1 MVGDIFNLE
10 FAMQRIWV
18 GRDSTP
24 FPGQIVPPNPAI
36 ARAAARNMASRG
48 SAGAY
53 RLFSD
58 APCLGVWSTL
68 APLAENYGAASVEVY
83 RHLSD
88 ALGLDLNDPAN
99 RPCFK
104 QNYKKAAARL
114 GVALSGN
121 DPTSLFFAP
130 LGVADA
136 QIQPLADAIVA
147 AMARLGPPATEDTSM
162 AVTWQRKLLAWCP
175 EALNRLRAAVLF
187 DKVGHYAARANRWRV
202 GENPE
207 SGRDEILFAAL
218 DRAARAQSVRRE
230 VIVAPPTLAW
240 LNECLA
246 LLPETAHIAQSVVL
260 GAFPTRLVGG
270 MPLILPQPWQDYL
283 AWKAGR
289 TESIS
294 CAPLAGE
301 ILLFDAD
308 TGMLATRARV
318 TCGSVELA
326 GRRIIALAAS
336 DFDAESFGP
345 AEIAKDPRFRVAWLE
360 LDRSLELTFANGER
374 IILSRSIEPSLR
386 IDARPIGR
394 SSTRPLYGGD
404 GALEVQLNP
413 ALPGDRILRLSTG
426 ASVRH
431 LAVTPDADG
440 RARIDFQMLG
450 LSYPGDPVRAM
461 FEILALGASKD
472 SDARSELR
480 TIAFFWPGARRGS
493 SGDIDDAPLPST
505 FNAPRSAGFETARG
519 RLWMN
524 PEAAVDSAILAV
536 EIEGELVEFACPF
549 RGIRLWW
556 NRIATGHRERVAR
569 GTQLIFGHANR
580 NDTLTIQ
587 ASDCRANVR
596 VLGRLK
602 SAPLVARS
610 EFAIGAGLLEPSGD
624 DRILLEYPDGTSEL
638 LARVTRTIDPIDL
651 AVGAAGDAL
660 TVTFRPQNP
669 IDAVGIR
676 IETTDGAV
684 LAGQASLGAR
694 SVDSRLPRATTIR
707 QLSDGRVELTVTWPK
722 DVPPARLEVL
732 TRSSR
737 AEYFELLRGADGHP
751 AAIGLPGSDP
761 APTIQNLT
769 ALARLLAE
777 PTTMALGGQLAA
789 VLGPSHQKIISE
801 LGRYRAASRILPALT
816 VECPSGGLSRTDILT
831 AAPWLFEAPL
841 TAFTRLAT
849 HPELSALG
857 RMAGLDAPKDLPN
870 PRSDDPLRQWLERVA
885 VGDGLPRELGAGGLD
900 AAFVALRT
908 RLARRDLAEMTGDGP
923 LGNTV
928 RLLVSVDVP
937 ELDRLRAFD
946 RIMGHDVFAARLVS
960 LIERFARASRLKL
973 AEPALKEMVR
983 RTGLAPPEV
992 GAALTLICRTGVEA
1006 LAYFLMVWDLA
1017 TQEHEQRT
1025 LEA

>member
-1 MVGDIFNLE
+1 
-10 FAMQRIWV
+10 
-18 GRDSTP
+18 
-24 FPGQIVPPNPAI
+24 
-36 ARAAARNMASRG
+36 
-48 SAGAY
+48 
-53 RLFSD
+53 
-58 APCLGVWSTL
+58 
-68 APLAENYGAASVEVY
+68 
-83 RHLSD
+83 
-88 ALGLDLNDPAN
+88 
-99 RPCFK
+99 
-104 QNYKKAAARL
+104 
-114 GVALSGN
+114 
-121 DPTSLFFAP
+121 
-130 LGVADA
+130 
-136 QIQPLADAIVA
+136 
-147 AMARLGPPATEDTSM
+147 M
-162 AVTWQRKLLAWCP
+162 AVAWQRRLLAWCP
-175 EALNRLRAAVLF
+175 EALTRLRAAVLF
-187 DKVGHYAARANRWRV
+187 DKVGHYAARANRWRI

-218 DRAARAQSVRRE
+218 DRAARAQGVRRE
-230 VIVAPPTLAW
+230 VIVAPPALTW

-246 LLPETAHIAQSVVL
+246 LLPETAHVAQSVVL
-260 GAFPTRLVGG
+260 GAFPTRLIGG
-270 MPLILPQPWQDYL
+270 VPLILPQPWQDYL

-289 TESIS
+289 IESIS

-308 TGMLATRARV
+308 TGILATRASV
-318 TCGSVELA
+318 TCGSVELP

-360 LDRSLELTFANGER
+360 LDGSLELTFANGER
-374 IILSRSIEPSLR
+374 IVLSRSIEPSLR

-426 ASVRH
+426 ASVRR

-440 RARIDFQMLG
+440 RARIDLQMLG
-450 LSYPGDPVRAM
+450 LNYPGDPVRAI
-461 FEILALGASKD
+461 FDILALGAKKD

-480 TIAFFWPGARRGS
+480 TVAFIWPGVQRGN

-505 FNAPRSAGFETARG
+505 FNVPRSAGFETARG

-524 PEAAVDSAILAV
+524 PEAAVDAAILAV
-536 EIEGELVEFACPF
+536 EIDGELVEFACPF
-549 RGIRLWW
+549 RGTRLWW
-556 NRIATGHRERVAR
+556 HRIATGTRERVPR
-569 GTQLIFGHANR
+569 GTQLVFGHVNR

-587 ASDCRANVR
+587 ASACRADVR

-610 EFAIGAGLLEPSGD
+610 EFAIGAELLESSGD

-638 LARVTRTIDPIDL
+638 LARVTRTNDPIDL
-651 AVGAAGDAL
+651 TVGAAGDAL

-669 IDAVGIR
+669 IDAIGIR
-676 IETTDGAV
+676 IESTDGAV
-684 LAGQASLGAR
+684 SAGQASLGAR

-707 QLSDGRVELTVTWPK
+707 QLSDGRVELAVTWPK
-722 DVPPARLEVL
+722 DAPPARLEVL
-732 TRSSR
+732 TRSAK
-737 AEYFELLRGADGHP
+737 AEHFELLRGADGHP
-751 AAIGLPGSDP
+751 AAIGLPGRDP
-761 APTIQNLT
+761 APTTQNLT
-769 ALARLLAE
+769 TLARLLAE

-789 VLGPSHQKIISE
+789 VLGPYHQKIISE
-801 LGRYRAASRILPALT
+801 LGRDRAASRILPALA
-816 VECPSGGLSRTDILT
+816 VECRSGGLPRADILT
-831 AAPWLFEAPL
+831 GAPWLFEAPL

-870 PRSDDPLRQWLERVA
+870 PRGDDPLRQWLERVG

-908 RLARRDLAEMTGDGP
+908 RLARRDLAEISGDG
-923 LGNTV
+923 LVGNTI
-928 RLLVSVDVP
+928 RLLASVDVP

-946 RIMGHDVFAARLVS
+946 RMMGHDIFAARLVS

-992 GAALTLICRTGVEA
+992 GAALTLVCRTGVEA

-1017 TQEHEQRT
+1017 TQEHEQKT

>member
-1 MVGDIFNLE
+1 
-10 FAMQRIWV
+10 
-18 GRDSTP
+18 
-24 FPGQIVPPNPAI
+24 
-36 ARAAARNMASRG
+36 MASRG
-48 SAGAY
+48 GASAY
-53 RLFSD
+53 QLFNN

-68 APLAENYGAASVEVY
+68 APLAENYGEANAEIY

-88 ALGLDLNDPAN
+88 ALGLDLHDPAN
-99 RPCFK
+99 RPLFK
-104 QNYKKAAARL
+104 FNYKKAAARI

-136 QIQPLADAIVA
+136 QIPPLADAMVA

-162 AVTWQRKLLAWCP
+162 AVAWQRRLLGWCP
-175 EALNRLRAAVLF
+175 EALTRLRAAVLF
-187 DKVGHYAARANRWRV
+187 DKVGHYAARANLWRI

-207 SGRDEILFAAL
+207 PGRDEILFAAL
-218 DRAARAQSVRRE
+218 DRAARAQGVRRE
-230 VIVAPPTLAW
+230 VIVAPPEIAW
-240 LNECLA
+240 LNEGLA
-246 LLPETAHIAQSVVL
+246 LLPETAHVAQSIML
-260 GAFPTRLVGG
+260 GAFPTRLIGG
-270 MPLILPQPWQDYL
+270 VPLILPQPWQDHL
-283 AWKAGR
+283 TWKASR

-301 ILLFDAD
+301 VLLFDAD
-308 TGMLATRARV
+308 TGMLATRASV

-326 GRRIIALAAS
+326 GRRIIALAAG

-345 AEIAKDPRFRVAWLE
+345 AEIAKDPGFRVAWLE

-374 IILSRSIEPSLR
+374 MVLSRSIEPALR

-394 SSTRPLYGGD
+394 SPTRPLYGGD

-431 LAVTPDADG
+431 LAVTPAADG

-450 LSYPGDPVRAM
+450 LDHPGDPVRAM
-461 FEILALGASKD
+461 FDILALGARKD

-480 TIAFFWPGARRGS
+480 TAAFIWPGVQRGS
-493 SGDIDDAPLPST
+493 SGDIDDAALPST
-505 FNAPRSAGFETARG
+505 FNASRSAGFETARG
-519 RLWMN
+519 RLWMT
-524 PEAAVDSAILAV
+524 PEAAVNAAILAV
-536 EIEGELVEFACPF
+536 EIDGELVEFACSF
-549 RGIRLWW
+549 RGTRLWW
-556 NRIATGHRERVAR
+556 HRIATGTRERVAR
-569 GTQLIFGHANR
+569 GTRLVFGHANR

-587 ASDCRANVR
+587 ACDCRADVR

-610 EFAIGAGLLEPSGD
+610 EFAIGAELLEPSGD
-624 DRILLEYPDGTSEL
+624 DRVLLEYPDGTTEL
-638 LARVTRTIDPIDL
+638 LARVTRTNDPIDL
-651 AVGAAGDAL
+651 VVGAASDAL
-660 TVTFRPQNP
+660 TVTFRPQNQ
-669 IDAVGIR
+669 IDAVGVR

-684 LAGQASLGAR
+684 STGQVSLGAR
-694 SVDSRLPRATTIR
+694 SVDSRLPQATTIR
-707 QLSDGRVELTVTWPK
+707 QLSDGSVELTVTWPK
-722 DVPPARLEVL
+722 EAPPARLEVL
-732 TRSSR
+732 TRSAR
-737 AEYFELLRGADGHP
+737 AEHFEILRGADGYP
-751 AAIGLPGSDP
+751 AAIGLPGRDP
-761 APTIQNLT
+761 APTAQNLT

-789 VLGPSHQKIISE
+789 VLGPCHQRIISE
-801 LGRYRAASRILPALT
+801 LGGDRAASRILPALT
-816 VECPSGGLSRTDILT
+816 VECPSGGLPRADILT
-831 AAPWLFEAPL
+831 GAPWLFEAPL
-841 TAFTRLAT
+841 TAFMRLAT

-870 PRSDDPLRQWLERVA
+870 PRGEDPLRQWLERVA

-908 RLARRDLAEMTGDGP
+908 RLARRDLAELTGNG
-923 LGNTV
+923 LVGNTV

-946 RIMGHDVFAARLVS
+946 RMMGHDVFAARLVS

-973 AEPALKEMVR
+973 AEPAMKEMVG

-992 GAALTLICRTGVEA
+992 GAALTLVCRTGVEA

-1017 TQEHEQRT
+1017 TREHEQKT
-1025 LEA
+1025 